1 MSNPNMIPTVDLSP
15 FFTTGDDEGKKNAKH
30 LIHLACLTYGFFQ
43 VVNHGVPLE
52 LMARAMEVSKTFFE
66 FTDEEKRKSSPAS
79 GSPLPA
85 GYNKQ
90 PQHLADKNE
99 YLMMFP
105 PQSTFNVLPTN
116 PSDFRYFSA
125 SQGHLT
131 QLLEVIVAE
140 CLGLPL
146 NFLQKFNDDRDCDL
160 MVALHY
166 FQATEFENTGN
177 SEHQDGNLIT
187 ILLQDE
193 VGGLEVRKDG
203 EWIPVTPSEGTLIVN
218 IGDIIQVLSN
228 DKYKSAT
235 HRVVRTKGRDRYSYA
250 FFYNLQAEKWVEPL
264 SEFSTSIGESPMY
277 KRFLYKDYQALRMR
291 NKTHPPS
298 RSEDV
303 ISIAHYL
310 IRN

>member
-1 MSNPNMIPTVDLSP
+1 MLKTSMAAGEVIVEQMSNPNIIPIVDLSP
-15 FFTTGDDEGKKNAKH
+15 FFTTGDVEGKKNAKH
-30 LIHLACLTYGFFQ
+30 LIHQACLTYGFFQ

-66 FTDEEKRKSSPAS
+66 FTDEEKRKSSPAA

-85 GYNKQ
+85 GYNK

-105 PQSTFNVLPTN
+105 PRSTFNVLPTN
-116 PSDFRYFSA
+116 PSEFREVVENLFSSFA
-125 SQGHLT
+125 RT
-131 QLLEVIVAE
+131 AQLLEAIVAE
-140 CLGLPL
+140 CLGLPP
-146 NFLQKFNDDRDCDL
+146 NFLQKFNDDRDRDL

-177 SEHQDGNLIT
+177 SAHEDGNLIT

-203 EWIPVTPSEGTLIVN
+203 EWIPVTPSAGTLIVN
-218 IGDIIQVLSN
+218 IGDIVQVLSN

-264 SEFSTSIGESPMY
+264 SEFRYINRGVT
-277 KRFLYKDYQALRMR
+277 K
-291 NKTHPPS
+291 
-298 RSEDV
+298 V
-303 ISIAHYL
+303 
-310 IRN
+310 